1 MVGIKNNR
9 RTIYTLDSIK
19 SAFLTLLKDKE
30 LSKITVTE
38 ICRTANINR
47 GTFYHHFSDTQAVFN
62 QIENELLEEVFPILL
77 GQNSDDLFDWL
88 QNILE
93 VIKKNEAI
101 ARIILAEYPSCR
113 LLKTLFHEARKIGR
127 FDFQSIFPDASSK
140 ELDYY
145 FIYFYN
151 GSVAVIS
158 EWLEQDTQESVE
170 EITHILYQII
180 HRINSIPK
188 EGLS

>member
-9 RTIYTLDSIK
+9 RTIYTLEAIK
-19 SAFLTLLKDKE
+19 SAFLALLETKE

-62 QIENELLEEVFPILL
+62 QIEDELLSEVFPILL
-77 GQNSDDLFDWL
+77 QQNPDNLYDWL
-88 QNILE
+88 KNIVE
-93 VIKKNEAI
+93 IIKKNESI
-101 ARIILAEYPSCR
+101 ARIILAEYPSCK
-113 LLKTLFHEARKIGR
+113 LLETLFHEARKIGR
-127 FDFQSIFPDASSK
+127 FDFQSIFPDASTK

-145 FIYFYN
+145 FIYFYH
-151 GSVAVIS
+151 GSIAVIS
-158 EWLEQDTQESVE
+158 EWLEHDREQSVE

-180 HRINSIPK
+180 SRITLNP
-188 EGLS
+188 